1 MEIRKL
7 WRWRKRGR
15 KVYDEYFL
23 IEGKNQFRFL
33 TRFLNTFKRFRDA
46 SNYIKCT
53 IDNFID

>member
-7 WRWRKRGR
+7 WRKRER

-23 IEGKNQFRFL
+23 IEEKNQFRFL
-33 TRFLNTFKRFRDA
+33 TRFLNTFKRFRDP